1 MQAFTG
7 FHKKQQLFSYFSL
20 PTPLHMLSISEKH
33 PELSDQ
39 ALLARF
45 QSKGDLDLLGELYAR
60 YMHLVFGVAFK
71 YLESREDARD
81 AVIQIFEKLVTDLP
95 GQEIRTFKS
104 WLYVLTK
111 NHCLMEIRSRK
122 NRDSKAGDLKTEMEF
137 MESRDE
143 VHPIDEDGFSME
155 DALKACIEKLKE
167 EQKQCIQLF
176 YYEKLCY
183 REVAAKLEM
192 EEKKV
197 KSLLQNGKRNLKIC
211 LEEKD
216 VR

>member
-1 MQAFTG
+1 MQPFTG
-7 FHKKQQLFSYFSL
+7 FHKKKQLFSYFSL
-20 PTPLHMLSISEKH
+20 SRPLHMLSISEKH
-33 PELSDQ
+33 PELQDE
-39 ALLARF
+39 ALLALF
-45 QSKGDLDLLGELYAR
+45 QDKGDLDVLGELYTR
-60 YMHLVFGVAFK
+60 YMHLVLGVALK
-71 YLESREDARD
+71 YLGNREDARD
-81 AVIQIFEKLVTDLP
+81 AVMQIFEKLITDLP
-95 GQEIRTFKS
+95 DQEIRTFKS

-122 NRDSKAGDLKTEMEF
+122 SRDNKADDLKIEMKF

-167 EQKQCIQLF
+167 EQKQCIRLF

-183 REVAAKLEM
+183 REISAKLAL

-211 LEEKD
+211 LEGNH